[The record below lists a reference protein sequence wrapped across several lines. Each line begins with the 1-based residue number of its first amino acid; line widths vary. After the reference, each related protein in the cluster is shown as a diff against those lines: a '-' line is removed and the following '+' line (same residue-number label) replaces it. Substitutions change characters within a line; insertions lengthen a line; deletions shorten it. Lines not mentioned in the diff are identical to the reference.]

1 VLNVGSTRRQGSRSW
16 LERTWTKKERN
27 VSHPQMLYYLANAQI
42 DEAQRL
48 ARSARRAA
56 KVVKTRRRAR
66 AQQPSVAPVER
77 VEEVERVPSLV

>member
-1 VLNVGSTRRQGSRSW
+1 M
-16 LERTWTKKERN
+16 
-27 VSHPQMLYYLANAQI
+27 SHPQMLYYLANAQI

-56 KVVKTRRRAR
+56 MVVKTRRRAR
-66 AQQPSVAPVER
+66 VEEPSTATVER